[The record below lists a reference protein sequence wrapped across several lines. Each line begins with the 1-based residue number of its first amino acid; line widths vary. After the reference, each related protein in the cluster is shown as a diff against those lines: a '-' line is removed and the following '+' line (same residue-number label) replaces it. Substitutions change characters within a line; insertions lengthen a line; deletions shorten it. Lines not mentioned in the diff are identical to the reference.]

1 VTFPPRT
8 RPYSRR
14 VQLAKKEEEENMK
27 GKRYSEEQII
37 RILKEKESGITGLEL
52 CRRYGM
58 SEPTLY
64 KWQKKYGGLEVND
77 AMRLKAL
84 ENENSR
90 LKKLVADLSLDK
102 LVLEDLLRK
111 NF

>member
-1 VTFPPRT
+1 
-8 RPYSRR
+8 
-14 VQLAKKEEEENMK
+14 LLKKKEEESMK
-27 GKRYSEEQII
+27 SKRYSEEQII
-37 RILKEKESGITGLEL
+37 RIIREKEGGTPGKEL

-64 KWQKKYGGLEVND
+64 KWLKKYGGMEVND
-77 AMRLKAL
+77 AMRLKTL
-84 ENENSR
+84 EKENTQ

-102 LVLEDLLRK
+102 RVLEDLLRK

>member
-1 VTFPPRT
+1 
-8 RPYSRR
+8 
-14 VQLAKKEEEENMK
+14 MK
-27 GKRYSEEQII
+27 SKRYSEEQII
-37 RILKEKESGITGLEL
+37 RILKEKEEGTSGKEL

-64 KWQKKYGGLEVND
+64 KWLKKYGGMEVND
-77 AMRLKAL
+77 AMRLKTL
-84 ENENSR
+84 ERENTQ

-102 LVLEDLLRK
+102 RVLEDLLRK

>member
-1 VTFPPRT
+1 
-8 RPYSRR
+8 
-14 VQLAKKEEEENMK
+14 MK
-27 GKRYSEEQII
+27 SKRYSEEQII
-37 RILKEKESGITGLEL
+37 RILKEKEAGVTGKEL

-64 KWQKKYGGLEVND
+64 KWLKKYGGMEIND
-77 AMRLKAL
+77 AMRLKTL
-84 ENENSR
+84 ERENTQ

-102 LVLEDLLRK
+102 RVLEDLLRK

>member
-1 VTFPPRT
+1 
-8 RPYSRR
+8 
-14 VQLAKKEEEENMK
+14 MK
-27 GKRYSEEQII
+27 CKRYSEEQII
-37 RILKEKESGITGLEL
+37 RILKEKEAGTTGLEL

-84 ENENSR
+84 EKENSR

>member
-1 VTFPPRT
+1 
-8 RPYSRR
+8 
-14 VQLAKKEEEENMK
+14 MK
-27 GKRYSEEQII
+27 SKRYSEEQII
-37 RILKEKESGITGLEL
+37 RILKEKEAGTSGKEL

-64 KWQKKYGGLEVND
+64 KWLKKYGGMDVND
-77 AMRLKAL
+77 AMRLKTL
-84 ENENSR
+84 ERENTQ

-102 LVLEDLLRK
+102 RVLEDLLRK

>member
-1 VTFPPRT
+1 
-8 RPYSRR
+8 
-14 VQLAKKEEEENMK
+14 LLKEEEEECMK
-27 GKRYSEEQII
+27 SKRYSEEQII
-37 RILKEKESGITGLEL
+37 RILKEKEAGTAGKEL

-84 ENENSR
+84 EKENTR

-102 LVLEDLLRK
+102 QVLENLLRK